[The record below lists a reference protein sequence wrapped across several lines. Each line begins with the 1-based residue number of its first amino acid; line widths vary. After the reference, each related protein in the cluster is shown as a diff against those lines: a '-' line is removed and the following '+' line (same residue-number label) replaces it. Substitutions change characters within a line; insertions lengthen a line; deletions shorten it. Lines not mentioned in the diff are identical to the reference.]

1 MLYFLKIRS
10 GIATTLNVEGCI
22 EEKVGR
28 DLYRVSYGH
37 LHVTLFAA
45 EMVPNTVSTGNSAID
60 VQRTTTWEPRI
71 ILDKICVYA
80 DMQRSFFSARRKYKQ
95 ELHSINM
102 ERKIKDIG
110 YNFTLGDDVDLTSLF
125 YIALDCG
132 FLSTVTEDDQWNKE
146 YSTSLLAFLQE
157 KRFHYFLSGSAL
169 GVKLYT
175 LLCRVFWRRQFHCF
189 ITVLNVLMTENV
201 PMLAAN
207 SGLDK
212 HVSIVELMC
221 KCLVVVMKMD
231 SCSLQQWLQRKM
243 RNSTSAMHPEYLPKV
258 SAKMQ
263 QHPGHYH
270 NLKKTTC

>member
-1 MLYFLKIRS
+1 M
-10 GIATTLNVEGCI
+10 
-22 EEKVGR
+22 
-28 DLYRVSYGH
+28 
-37 LHVTLFAA
+37 
-45 EMVPNTVSTGNSAID
+45 
-60 VQRTTTWEPRI
+60 
-71 ILDKICVYA
+71 YA

-132 FLSTVTEDDQWNKE
+132 FLSTVTEDDQWNKDLE
-146 YSTSLLAFLQE
+146 KYSTSLMAFLQE
-157 KRFHYFLSGSAL
+157 KRFHGIYWWECFRCKT
-169 GVKLYT
+169 VH

-189 ITVLNVLMTENV
+189 ITVLNVSMTANV

-231 SCSLQQWLQRKM
+231 SCSLQQWLQRKV
-243 RNSTSAMHPEYLPKV
+243 RNSTSAMHPEYQH
-258 SAKMQ
+258 Q
-263 QHPGHYH
+263 QRC
-270 NLKKTTC
+270 NNILAITTT